1 MTVNADE
8 FKKALQLWASG
19 VTVVTTKSERLGIL
33 GMTATSFTSVSL
45 DPPLILV
52 CISAAAET
60 GEGIQDSQYFA
71 VNILTADQELVSN
84 QFAGGCSMENRFAEI
99 SWEEGNTGVPV
110 LNDSLASI
118 ECKVIQQVRAGTHW
132 ILVGEVQHK
141 ICRPGFPLLYFK
153 SGYRELNS
161 K

>member
-8 FKKALQLWASG
+8 FKKALQFWASG

-45 DPPLILV
+45 DPPQILV
-52 CISAAAET
+52 CISDAAET
-60 GEGIQDSQYFA
+60 GEGIQDSRYFA
-71 VNILTADQELVSN
+71 VNILTSDQELVSN
-84 QFAGGCSMENRFAEI
+84 QFAGGCSMEERFAGI
-99 SWEEGNTGVPV
+99 SWEEGNTGAPV

-132 ILVGEVQHK
+132 IIVGEMQNK
-141 ICRPGFPLLYFK
+141 ICRSGYPLLYYQ

-161 K
+161 Q